1 MNEAQRIFVAV
12 FGGAIPEHLEEQFTS
27 VPKHVLLNI
36 TDEMQ
41 LRYDSIIAEVRDL
54 EALELASRI
63 RRQNLLLTAKFRLMV
78 HLAECHPECRAHFVN
93 RRKRALPLILS
104 LLLAHS
110 ARHAYK
116 FIKGT
121 YLLRRYH
128 GP

>member
-1 MNEAQRIFVAV
+1 MNEAQRIFFAI
-12 FGGAIPEHLEEQFTS
+12 FGGDIPEYLEEQFTS
-27 VPKHVLLNI
+27 VPKHVLPNI
-36 TDEMQ
+36 TDEMRS
-41 LRYDSIIAEVRDL
+41 RYDSIIAEVRDL

-63 RRQNLLLTAKFRLMV
+63 RSQNLLLTAKFRLMV

-93 RRKRALPLILS
+93 RRKRALPLVLS
-104 LLLAHS
+104 LLVAHGL
-110 ARHAYK
+110 RHTFK

>member
-1 MNEAQRIFVAV
+1 MNEAQRIFAAV
-12 FGGAIPEHLEEQFTS
+12 FGGGIPEHLEEQFTS
-27 VPKHVLLNI
+27 VPKHVLRNI

-41 LRYDSIIAEVRDL
+41 SRYDRIIAEVRDL

-63 RRQNLLLTAKFRLMV
+63 RRQNLLLTVKFRLMV
-78 HLAECHPECRAHFVN
+78 HLAECHPECRPHFVN
-93 RRKRALPLILS
+93 RRKRAIPIVLS
-104 LLLAHS
+104 LLVTHGV
-110 ARHAYK
+110 RHAYK